1 MVGSGPNGLAAGI
14 ALGRAGFRTTLFEG
28 SATIGGGVRA
38 EALTLP
44 GFVHDVCS
52 AVHPLAVASPFFRT
66 LPLAG
71 QGLEWVHSPAVL
83 CHPLDGGRAVVLE
96 RSLARTAAGLGADG
110 AAYNR
115 LLGPLLARWPAL
127 MQDVLAPLR
136 LPSAPRALA
145 RFALHGLL
153 PATWLTRT
161 QFRTEPARALLAG
174 VSAHAPLPLNQPPS
188 AAFGLVLALAGHAV
202 GWPIPR
208 GGAGSIGRALAGC
221 FASLGGD
228 IVTRCAI
235 HRLEDLPPASATLL
249 DVTPRQFLCLAGGQL
264 PPLYRGQLRH
274 FAYGLGTCK
283 VDWALDAPIPW
294 AAPECARAATVHLGG
309 SLAEIA
315 AAHAAAWAGGSPSE
329 PFVILAQPTL
339 FDPSRAPE
347 GKHTA
352 WAYCHV
358 PHGSNADVTERIERQ
373 VERFAPGFR
382 QRILARHTFTSAGLE
397 RHNPNL
403 VGGDIG
409 AGISNLAQLL
419 TRPALQPNPYRT
431 PLAGVYLCSASTPP
445 GGGVHGMCGYH
456 AAQAAITRSPA

>member
-14 ALGRAGFRTTLFEG
+14 ALSQAGFRTTLFEG
-28 SATIGGGVRA
+28 SDTIGGGVRS

-52 AVHPLAVASPFFRT
+52 AVHPLALASPFFRG
-66 LPLAG
+66 LPLVEH
-71 QGLEWVHSPAVL
+71 GLEWVHAPAVL

-110 AAYNR
+110 AAYGE
-115 LLGPLLARWPAL
+115 LLAPLLERWQVL
-127 MQDVLAPLR
+127 MQDVLAPPR
-136 LPSAPRALA
+136 LPRAPRALA

-153 PATWLTRT
+153 PATWLARAR
-161 QFRTEPARALLAG
+161 FRTEPARGLLAG
-174 VSAHAPLPLNQPPS
+174 LAAHAPLPLNRSPS

-221 FASLGGD
+221 FTSLGGD
-228 IVTRCAI
+228 VVTRCEI
-235 HRLEDLPPASATLL
+235 HRLDELPHSGATLL
-249 DVTPRQFLCLAGGQL
+249 DITPRQFLRLAGSQL
-264 PPLYRGQLRH
+264 PALYRGQLRH

-315 AAHAAAWAGGSPSE
+315 AAHAAAWAGSNPSE

-347 GKHTA
+347 ARHTA

-358 PHGSNADVTERIERQ
+358 PPGSNADLTERIEQQ

-382 QRILARHTFTSAGLE
+382 RRILARHTFTSAGLE

-403 VGGDIG
+403 VGGDIAG
-409 AGISNLAQLL
+409 GISNLAQLL
-419 TRPALQPNPYRT
+419 TRSALQLNPYRT
-431 PLAGVYLCSASTPP
+431 PLRGVYLCSASTPP

-456 AAQAAITRSPA
+456 AAQSVIRGSAA